1 MDPTGLRGGIYLG
14 SGWGG
19 TCWTRGR
26 MILFFSSIALGSSG
40 TRVPCK
46 GDSYSSAAAAR
57 RMPLSLARSA
67 EAIRSR
73 VLKAKWMEWLPHTV
87 RCDWCITRC

>member
-26 MILFFSSIALGSSG
+26 MIFFSSIAL
-40 TRVPCK
+40 VPP
-46 GDSYSSAAAAR
+46 GPGFRAR
-57 RMPLSLARSA
+57 ATAIRRQRRRGACLCHRARSA

-73 VLKAKWMEWLPHTV
+73 VLMAKWMVWLPHTV
-87 RCDWCITRC
+87 RCDWCIACC